1 MKSGRA
7 AGSGVTDPGKEIEL
21 ISWVVAPWPGPQPPT
36 DIVTPVIFQDPK
48 ASPSTTVPST
58 VDQLPKMLLEVPP

>member
-21 ISWVVAPWPGPQPPT
+21 ISWVEAPVAGVPAADRHSHPSDFP
-36 DIVTPVIFQDPK
+36 
-48 ASPSTTVPST
+48 SP
-58 VDQLPKMLLEVPP
+58 